1 MIFLA
6 HKNNK
11 NSKDNKR
18 SNQKTRK
25 ELEKMKNETANEI
38 GYSRESRKLGKNKER
53 KVPYDNK

>member
-1 MIFLA
+1 MA